1 MTLPELEAA
10 LAWLERASLIS
21 CTSGRGRLLR
31 LGGTPTIDLATACQ
45 QGSSQR
51 PGLFGWH
58 SVYSAGVADTIGCFG
73 APATAA
79 AASVSSVPPFTSSIS

>member
-31 LGGTPTIDLATACQ
+31 LGGTPTMTW
-45 QGSSQR
+45 R
-51 PGLFGWH
+51 PRASRGARNCLF
-58 SVYSAGVADTIGCFG
+58 F
-73 APATAA
+73 
-79 AASVSSVPPFTSSIS
+79 